1 MPPTVFEFWCFDG
14 FNREIFTGG
23 LTGICWALMGTGH
36 LVTSEQAGRQ
46 SEQSAG

>member
-1 MPPTVFEFWCFDG
+1 MSCHARTTLVG
-14 FNREIFTGG
+14 GG
-23 LTGICWALMGTGH
+23 LTGGPTGIYWALLGTGH